1 MSKTGKVPKV
11 RYRFAVC
18 PNNEAVIEWIAQQ
31 YDLSA
36 SLSHIILDAIRDY
49 GYTDVMANDVQ
60 SVGKVKRGRPPKQ
73 ETDESETAK
82 NIENDDS
89 AREVSAGKRQRET
102 ETQNIPKS
110 AAKQTEHPKQ
120 QNVSPT
126 AFTAASFFGD
136 E

>member
-1 MSKTGKVPKV
+1 MSKTGKAPKV

-18 PNNEAVIEWIAQQ
+18 PNNEAVIEWITQQ

-60 SVGKVKRGRPPKQ
+60 SVGKVKRGRPPRQ
-73 ETDESETAK
+73 EIDESETAK

-102 ETQNIPKS
+102 ETRNIPKS
-110 AAKQTEHPKQ
+110 AVKQTEHPKQ